1 MQYDQCGQKTAEFE
15 SEENGNE
22 DEMTFIESCYV
33 GFTYMN

>member
-1 MQYDQCGQKTAEFE
+1 MQYDQCGQKIAEFK

-33 GFTYMN
+33 GFTYIN